1 VQAYRE
7 QGAFRCQFDL
17 NEDMAARP
25 EVSVVIPTRDR
36 AVLVDRA
43 VAMLERQRDVE
54 CEVIVVD
61 DGSRPEQA
69 RRIEELRDSGRALVI
84 RHHVSRGVAA
94 ARNSGISTA
103 SAAWIAFL
111 DDDDQWAPE
120 KLRLQLDAA
129 ARASA
134 EFVYGPVAVTDGTA
148 TTYVDPAP
156 DAEAL
161 LETLLCWNEVP
172 AGSSNVL
179 ATAAALEAV
188 GGWDERFDHMP
199 DWDLWIRLAAGHAAA
214 TIPNVAVAYLTH
226 PGSMLTD
233 ADGLDREM
241 DLLAA
246 KHEEL
251 SRRAGIRF
259 DRLRFDRWAALG
271 YRRRGRRLRAATEYI
286 RVSARH
292 RSPSDLARGV
302 ACLFGERVIRAG
314 KPSGPLP
321 SWFEPLGRVGVNRD
335 DS

>member
-1 VQAYRE
+1 
-7 QGAFRCQFDL
+7 
-17 NEDMAARP
+17 M
-25 EVSVVIPTRDR
+25 
-36 AVLVDRA
+36 VDRA
-43 VAMLERQRDVE
+43 VAMVERQSDVD

-61 DGSRPEQA
+61 DGSRPEQG
-69 RRIEELRDSGRALVI
+69 RRLDTLSDSGRALVV

-94 ARNSGISTA
+94 ARNSGIGA
-103 SAAWIAFL
+103 ANAAWIAFL

-134 EFVYGPVAVTDGTA
+134 EFVYGPVAVTDGKV
-148 TTYVDPAP
+148 TTYVDSAP
-156 DAEAL
+156 DSEAL
-161 LETLLCWNEVP
+161 LETLLRWNEIP

-199 DWDLWIRLAAGHAAA
+199 DWDLWIRLAAGHTAA
-214 TIPNVAVAYLTH
+214 TIPTVAVAYLTH

-233 ADGLDREM
+233 SDGLDLEM

-251 SRRAGIRF
+251 SRRTGIRF

-271 YRRRGRRLRAATEYI
+271 YRRRGRRLRAAAEYV
-286 RVSARH
+286 RVGARH

-302 ACLFGERVIRAG
+302 ACIFGERVIRAG

-321 SWFEPLGRVGVNRD
+321 SWFEPLSRIAVNRD
-335 DS
+335 DC